1 MFKKPDKD
9 DQDILEFG
17 NSGRN
22 ILVGPGSHQWDF
34 SLVKEVFFESGH
46 RLQTRFSFLNAWN
59 QVNFGQPDRTLGSRS
74 FGEIS
79 SAGEARDIEISLR
92 YMF

>member
-1 MFKKPDKD
+1 VFKAPDD
-9 DQDILEFG
+9 LGFG
-17 NSGRN
+17 NAGRN
-22 ILVGPGSHQWDF
+22 ILVGPGSHQWDL
-34 SLVKEVFFESGH
+34 SLLKEVFFESGH
-46 RLQTRFSFLNAWN
+46 RLQTRISFFNAFN

-79 SAGEARDIEISLR
+79 SAGEAREIEIALR